1 MTPKKEKAL
10 AALLAAPTVKAAAQ
24 AAGITDS
31 AYRRY
36 KKDPEF
42 MQEYRR
48 RCTEM
53 LDNATSSAK
62 AAFPPAVE
70 RLRGIVEDDTQAPQ
84 QQIAAARALLEY
96 GLRLTEA
103 ADFEAR
109 LKALEEMELNK

>member
-10 AALLAAPTVKAAAQ
+10 AALLAAPTAKIAAQ
-24 AAGITDS
+24 EAGIDAST
-31 AYRRY
+31 YRRY

-42 MQEYRR
+42 MAEYRR

-62 AAFPPAVE
+62 AALPPAVE
-70 RLRGIVEDDTQAPQ
+70 RLRAIVEDDTQAPQ
-84 QQIAAARALLEY
+84 QHIAAARALLEY

-103 ADFEAR
+103 ADFETR
-109 LKALEEMELNK
+109 LKALEEMELSR

>member
-1 MTPKKEKAL
+1 MTPNKEKAL
-10 AALLAAPTVKAAAQ
+10 AALLVTPTVKAAAQ
-24 AAGITDS
+24 AAGISDS

-48 RCTEM
+48 RCAEM

-62 AAFPPAVE
+62 AALPPAVE
-70 RLRGIVEDDTQAPQ
+70 RLRAIVEDDTQAPQ
-84 QQIAAARALLEY
+84 QHIAAARALLEY